1 MTWGFGV
8 SYWYIVAGH
17 PEYIPSSTGIYQDIC
32 DMGLWDELYWYIE
45 AGHPE
50 YIPSKTGIYRDICD
64 MGLWGELLVYSSRT
78 S

>member
-8 SYWYIVAGH
+8 SYWYIV
-17 PEYIPSSTGIYQDIC
+17 
-32 DMGLWDELYWYIE
+32 

-64 MGLWGELLVYSSRT
+64 MGLWGGGGGGLQVVAACPGVMIKMSY
-78 S
+78 